1 MKHGLLALFALVLC
15 VGLAMSGAEAAMR
28 LGGGKSFGL
37 QRAIPLRQY
46 AAPHVPSSAPTLPA
60 TSSRSRWLGPLA
72 GMATGLGLAA
82 LFSHFGLGAGSSS
95 FMMMLLLVGVGFY
108 LVRRL
113 LAGRL
118 QPQIASP
125 GYAGAPPP
133 YGAQS
138 AGAATAPTVPLTAGP
153 IDGPP
158 GFDSVRFVRQAKTI
172 FLRLQAAN
180 DTGDSADIGKFTT
193 PEMYAEI
200 KLQLQERSIALQRT
214 DVVQL
219 EAELVELSSEAN
231 QTIASVRFF
240 GTLREANDGAPEAFN
255 EIWHV
260 TKPTDGSR
268 EWTIAGIQQVA

>member
-15 VGLAMSGAEAAMR
+15 VGLAMSSAEAAMR

-125 GYAGAPPP
+125 SYAGAPPP

-200 KLQLQERSIALQRT
+200 RLQLQERGIALQRT